1 MILSFRVCS
10 QACSKYAKKDVSI
23 SWAISPEK
31 HGDEV
36 DFMPADGYESF
47 LQVYISLWVS
57 VARDAQSTQNKKFGI
72 SLQYLKENVK
82 VKVDLL
88 LVDKHQKFL
97 QINTIILGVYQLPQ
111 TKWLHYK
118 LWFLR

>member
-1 MILSFRVCS
+1 MFPYLG
-10 QACSKYAKKDVSI
+10 QYLQKNM
-23 SWAISPEK
+23 
-31 HGDEV
+31 GDEV

-111 TKWLHYK
+111 TKWLYYK

>member
-1 MILSFRVCS
+1 M
-10 QACSKYAKKDVSI
+10 
-23 SWAISPEK
+23 
-31 HGDEV
+31 GDDV